1 MLFVLNSDD
10 LEQQCEDVVFELCD
24 ARERYPLLCAKEL
37 EKFIKLTNEI
47 HMMKV
52 LVKPVKILDVPSFT
66 NEHSAML
73 KKNFLE
79 TTELLKTQEHKLQV
93 MIDKIN
99 NLTIREQRYTECI
112 KVLLNLLDSHPD
124 SRPCLSLLAHCYFYT
139 QDFMAAAECYEKLVQ
154 LCPQENL
161 YKLYY
166 AQSLH
171 QACMYPEAWTICSTI
186 INQSNLE
193 FKVKKLQ
200 AAIKY
205 GQEDMVAAKNLV
217 DQCPADDVDTEIN
230 LGCLLYK
237 EEKYEQA
244 LKKFSNALQIAGFKP
259 HLSYNVALCYFKL
272 KEYAASL
279 KHIATIIEH
288 GIREHPELSVGM
300 ATEGIE
306 VRSVGNTL
314 TLHETALTEAFNL
327 KAAIEYQLQNYDAA
341 KEALTDMPPRSE
353 EELDA
358 VTLHNQALINMDTK
372 PSEGFEKLQFLLQQ
386 NPFPPETFANLLLL
400 YCKYQYYDL
409 AADVLAENVH
419 LTYKYLT
426 PYLYD
431 FLDALIT
438 QQTSPEEAY
447 RKFDDIANKHTEA
460 LRKATKQVQE
470 ARLNHDDNAVKK
482 AVNDYEEA
490 LDRYVPVLMA
500 QAKIYWDLENYTQ
513 VEKIFKKSVEF
524 CNDNDVWK
532 LNVAHT
538 LFMQENKFKDSTRFY
553 EPIVKKK
560 YDSILDVSAIVLA
573 NLCVSYIMTSQNA
586 EAEELMKKIE
596 KEEEAV
602 SFEDQDKKL
611 FHLCIVNLVIGTLY
625 CSKGNYEFGIS
636 RVMKSLEPYNKK
648 LGTDTWFYAKRCFLS
663 LLEQLAKQ
671 LVVLKDSTLQECIQF
686 LEHCEVYGKDIMTV
700 IDQPFDIQDMLNISP
715 QGKRTV
721 VYEARYLKALFLK
734 LQMS

>member
-1 MLFVLNSDD
+1 MST
-10 LEQQCEDVVFELCD
+10 
-24 ARERYPLLCAKEL
+24 
-37 EKFIKLTNEI
+37 FIENVHIKDGEYT
-47 HMMKV
+47 
-52 LVKPVKILDVPSFT
+52 KIIY
-66 NEHSAML
+66 
-73 KKNFLE
+73 
-79 TTELLKTQEHKLQV
+79 V
-93 MIDKIN
+93 M
-99 NLTIREQRYTECI
+99 IREQRYTECI
-112 KVLLNLLDSHPD
+112 KVLLNLLDSHPN

-139 QDFMAAAECYEKLVQ
+139 QDFMAAAQCYEKLVQ

-171 QACMYPEAWTICSTI
+171 QACMYPEAWTICSSI

-217 DQCPADDVDTEIN
+217 DQCPADDIDTEIN

-244 LKKFSNALQIAGFKP
+244 LKKFANALQIAGFKP

-279 KHIATIIEH
+279 KHIATIIEY

-426 PYLYD
+426 SYLYD

-447 RKFDDIANKHTEA
+447 RKFDDLANKHTEA

-513 VEKIFKKSVEF
+513 VEKIFK
-524 CNDNDVWK
+524 
-532 LNVAHT
+532 
-538 LFMQENKFKDSTRFY
+538 NKFKDSTRFY

-602 SFEDQDKKL
+602 SFEDQDRKL

-663 LLEQLAKQ
+663 LVEQLAKQ

-734 LQMS
+734 LKMS